1 MNTKFVR
8 VLGYDIHSYR
18 SNTVSLHILCD
29 DGTIIEH
36 DVHGTVPSEDDGWP
50 SFLHDLGRWSK
61 DIGATADRIR
71 EWLADTDSETLA
83 RWETIAY
90 GDRPLDRYVLDAS
103 GPERAAIREMLDRI
117 ERIKE

>member
-8 VLGYDIHSYR
+8 VLGYDIRSYR
-18 SNTVSLHILCD
+18 SNR
-29 DGTIIEH
+29 
-36 DVHGTVPSEDDGWP
+36 WP

-117 ERIKE
+117 ERIKG